1 MNVQKTQELFL
12 FTKLSLSLS
21 HAIAVAI
28 AMSFFS
34 VSTQP
39 YGFNNKLFCQRTSIL
54 QTMTMNQTHTRQQN
68 CFKKS
73 NLKQKLKYP
82 IPNYVTQ
89 IMLKLKKIKSQSN
102 LKIPN
107 SKSLLSNKTT
117 SKLIYGTSTL
127 CKTILQQLILR
138 TTSLQEQGTSEN
150 RQIERI
156 EKGILETTSIKF
168 LPYPYISPQ
177 SNTPQ

>member
-1 MNVQKTQELFL
+1 MNVQKTYELFL
-12 FTKLSLSLS
+12 FTNLSLSLS
-21 HAIAVAI
+21 HAIAI

-39 YGFNNKLFCQRTSIL
+39 YDFNNKLFCQRTSIL

-89 IMLKLKKIKSQSN
+89 IMLKLKKSDLN
-102 LKIPN
+102 PTLKYPIPRVCC
-107 SKSLLSNKTT
+107 
-117 SKLIYGTSTL
+117 LIR
-127 CKTILQQLILR
+127 QLA
-138 TTSLQEQGTSEN
+138 S
-150 RQIERI
+150 
-156 EKGILETTSIKF
+156 
-168 LPYPYISPQ
+168 
-177 SNTPQ
+177 

>member
-1 MNVQKTQELFL
+1 
-12 FTKLSLSLS
+12 
-21 HAIAVAI
+21 
-28 AMSFFS
+28 MSFFS

-89 IMLKLKKIKSQSN
+89 IMLKLKKSYLNPN

-107 SKSLLSNKTT
+107 TKSLLSNETT
-117 SKLIYGTSTL
+117 SKLIYGTSTS
-127 CKTILQQLILR
+127 CKTILQQLISR

-150 RQIERI
+150 REIERI
-156 EKGILETTSIKF
+156 ERIGDTLQHLTMQQHTHASSAPHA
-168 LPYPYISPQ
+168 LPIS
-177 SNTPQ
+177 TPHTYTPTHS